1 MTPAPKGMPSPSA
14 PAPHSPAPATP
25 TPCSA
30 PCVRSCPIGMVLG
43 VIAIDRPGR
52 VEAVGRHL
60 EVLEFDPFVGS
71 TRSARARG
79 FTPGLTRKSRLKPA
93 LECGGLSR
101 RFGMSAY
108 PRLGWG
114 LG

>member
-52 VEAVGRHL
+52 VYAVAPAR
-60 EVLEFDPFVGS
+60 VGGIL
-71 TRSARARG
+71 RVDRGSAGGTCPGVHPRAD
-79 FTPGLTRKSRLKPA
+79 KEKPA
-93 LECGGLSR
+93 KAGFGVR
-101 RFGMSAY
+101 RPEPPLWYERIS
-108 PRLGWG
+108 
-114 LG
+114 